1 MDKYSKR
8 SIARLWIALAVLR
21 HSAQQQKLLHKL
33 PQQRIVYQLQQPLL

>member
-8 SIARLWIALAVLR
+8 SIARLWIAVAVLM
-21 HSAQQQKLLHKL
+21 ALCTTTETLHKL